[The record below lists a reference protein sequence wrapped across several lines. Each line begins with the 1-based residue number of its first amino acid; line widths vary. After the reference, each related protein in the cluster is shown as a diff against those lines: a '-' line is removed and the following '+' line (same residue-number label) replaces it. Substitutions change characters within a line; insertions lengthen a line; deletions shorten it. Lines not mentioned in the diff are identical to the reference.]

1 MKPRKVYTPG
11 CQSVKKGGVVDKAK
25 DKRGRPKKMLW
36 VLLEKTIIEL
46 SILLTLSKTP
56 YKPLR
61 LVCQYEKQKDSSR
74 LMHISYIIIEISV
87 GLI

>member
-56 YKPLR
+56 YKPLK
-61 LVCQYEKQKDSSR
+61 L
-74 LMHISYIIIEISV
+74 SV
-87 GLI
+87 REAERQFKVDAYKLYYY